1 MASPNHKLG
10 AAYECILKSAQLSTF
25 FLITVAYNIDLNAN
39 YMTQRIYQIQSI
51 VSEIRQTWFLRQ
63 A

>member
-1 MASPNHKLG
+1 
-10 AAYECILKSAQLSTF
+10 
-25 FLITVAYNIDLNAN
+25 VAYNIDLNAN